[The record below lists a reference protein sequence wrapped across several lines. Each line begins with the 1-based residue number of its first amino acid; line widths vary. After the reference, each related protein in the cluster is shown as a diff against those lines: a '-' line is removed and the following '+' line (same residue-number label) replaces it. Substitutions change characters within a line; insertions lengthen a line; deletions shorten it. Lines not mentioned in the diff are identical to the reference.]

1 MRRLLC
7 MSVVATIALAL
18 AMTGCETVEP
28 KGGGAPAGT
37 AVPPVVKLERVDVN
51 HIQPFFVN
59 PRIGFKD
66 CKDPGKTMGGGY
78 TSTLSLAYI
87 LSIHNPNNFP
97 MMLDEMRFTVAFE
110 DFDVNMANVY
120 EKQWIPAGKTNELRV
135 VVVQEAAIMIGALSV
150 GGMAATKIKQMGTT
164 QAAVVQKWFDTV
176 GDFAFPIKVKEGVA
190 VFKTPDG
197 KGVMSNFQGVF
208 PPPQKK

>member
-1 MRRLLC
+1 MGRLFCL
-7 MSVVATIALAL
+7 SVVATVALAL
-18 AMTGCETVEP
+18 VVTGCETMETR
-28 KGGGAPAGT
+28 GAAPAGP
-37 AVPPVVKLERVDVN
+37 AVAPVVKLERVDVN

-66 CKDPGKTMGGGY
+66 CNEPGKTMGGGY

-87 LSIHNPNNFP
+87 LSIHNPNSFP
-97 MMLDEMRFTVAFE
+97 VMLDELRFTAAFE

-150 GGMAATKIKQMGTT
+150 GGMAAAKIKQMGTT

-197 KGVMSNFQGVF
+197 KSVMSNFQGVF
-208 PPPQKK
+208 PPPEKK